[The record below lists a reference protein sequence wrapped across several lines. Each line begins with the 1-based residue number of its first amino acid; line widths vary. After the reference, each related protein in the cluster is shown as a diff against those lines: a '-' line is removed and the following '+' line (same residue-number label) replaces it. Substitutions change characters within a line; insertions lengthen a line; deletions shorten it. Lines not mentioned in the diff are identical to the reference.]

1 MSTINFFKE
10 IVKIPRESGNEEKI
24 ANYLCE
30 FAKKRN
36 LEYFKDSYNN
46 VLIKKKTK
54 NSKPIILQAHTDMVC
69 EKEKDYPFDFKN
81 DSIELIIEDGF
92 IKANKTTLGA
102 DNGVGIAQILN
113 ILDSDIKA
121 NIEAIFT
128 VSEETS
134 MIGAI
139 NFDTSLL
146 KGKHLLSL
154 DGFEEKTIIN
164 ESACFYDLIIKSN
177 YDYNSKFNYY
187 YQLSINGLLG
197 GHSGFDIN
205 KNRGNSIILL
215 ANLIKKFKDFNLIN
229 FYGGTKFN
237 VIPNEATCEFYTN
250 LSFEKIKK
258 ICTKFISEH
267 KNIFPSLNYKI
278 EVINQTKN
286 SLDKKDSQ
294 SFIDFLINFPNEV
307 INSYNSSPTTSSNLA
322 VINLKKQEIKVGFR
336 SSREKEEK
344 AFLNNLKELLNE
356 NKFELII
363 YGHQPG
369 FETKNSKLIDGLL
382 KTSPY
387 ENTVVTPVHITVE
400 LGFFKEK
407 IKDLEV
413 AIISPNIKGAHST
426 NECVEIASIE
436 RTDKWLKDFI
446 SNYN

>member
-1 MSTINFFKE
+1 MNTIDFFKE
-10 IVKIPRESGNEEKI
+10 ITKIPRESGNEKKI

-30 FAKKRN
+30 FAQKRN

-81 DSIELIIEDGF
+81 DSIELIIENGF

-102 DNGVGIAQILN
+102 DNGIGIAQILN
-113 ILDSDIKA
+113 ILNSDIQA
-121 NIEAIFT
+121 NIEAVFT

-139 NFDTSLL
+139 NFDTTLL
-146 KGKHLLSL
+146 KGKSLLSL

-164 ESACFYDLIIKSN
+164 ESACFYDLLIKN
-177 YDYNSKFNYY
+177 NFCFNDKFNYY
-187 YQLSINGLLG
+187 YKISINGLPG

-205 KNRGNSIILL
+205 KNKNNSIILL
-215 ANLIKKFKDFNLIN
+215 ANLIKKFDDFNLID

-237 VIPNEATCEFYTN
+237 VIPNEATCKFYTS
-250 LSFEKIKK
+250 LSLDKIKN
-258 ICTKFISEH
+258 ICNNFIAEYQ
-267 KNIFPSLNYKI
+267 NTYRDLNYKI
-278 EVINQTKN
+278 EIINQKEDSLNKN
-286 SLDKKDSQ
+286 DSFN
-294 SFIDFLINFPNEV
+294 FINFLINFPNGV
-307 INSYNSSPTTSSNLA
+307 IYSYNNFPTTSANLA

-336 SSREKEEK
+336 SSRKKEEEI
-344 AFLNNLKELLNE
+344 FLDNLKTLLNK
-356 NKFELII
+356 NNFHLII
-363 YGHQPG
+363 YGYQPG
-369 FETKNSKLIDGLL
+369 FETKNSKLIATLL

-387 ENTVVTPVHITVE
+387 KNTIVTPVHITVE

-407 IKDLEV
+407 IKDLDV

-426 NECVEIASIE
+426 KECVEISSIE
-436 RTDKWLKDFI
+436 KTDKWLKDFI
-446 SNYN
+446 SNYD